1 MANKKNNVQKKDNR
15 LMVLGIIAIVVI
27 LGFVAVYFINQ
38 SQNEAKIEDSQSTS
52 SSNQSTGDKAT
63 KDVDSGVYGSYTP
76 QYQATIDQLDD
87 KNYQNI
93 ILPDDLKKK
102 IDGGEGTFVYFFSPT
117 CSHCQ
122 KTTPELM
129 PLADKADIHIDQ
141 YNVLEFSEGW
151 DDYTIEATP
160 TLAYYKDGQEV
171 GRIIGEQTA
180 EAFNQFFDDM
190 QATK

>member
-1 MANKKNNVQKKDNR
+1 MAKNTAKKKDNR
-15 LMVLGIIAIVVI
+15 LMILGIIAIVVI
-27 LGFVAVYFINQ
+27 IGFVAIYFINQ
-38 SQNEAKIEDSQSTS
+38 SQNDAKIEESQSTS
-52 SSNQSTGDKAT
+52 SSDQSTGDKA
-63 KDVDSGVYGSYTP
+63 KDKKVDSGVYGSYTP

-93 ILPDDLKKK
+93 ILPDALEKK
-102 IDGGEGTFVYFFSPT
+102 IASGEGTFVYFFSPT

-129 PLADKADIHIDQ
+129 QLAEKQDIYINQ
-141 YNVLEFSEGW
+141 YNVLEFSQGW

-160 TLAYYKDGQEV
+160 TLAYYKDGKEV
-171 GRIIGEQTA
+171 GRIIGEQTD
-180 EAFNQFFDDM
+180 EAFTKFFNDM